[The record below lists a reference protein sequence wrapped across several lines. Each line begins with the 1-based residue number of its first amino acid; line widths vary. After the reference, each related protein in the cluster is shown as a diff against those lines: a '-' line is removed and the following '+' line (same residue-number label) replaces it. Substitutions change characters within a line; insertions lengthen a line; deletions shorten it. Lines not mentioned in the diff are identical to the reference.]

1 MARRHPCR
9 ALFPVLQVDGGRAD
23 FGPAA
28 QVKEVAAKKKR
39 RRTAPPTINL
49 YQSPGLA
56 ARLPGRLRIA
66 GLPIGQQA

>member
-28 QVKEVAAKKKR
+28 QVKEVAAKKKEAHCASHHQFISVTGACGKTAGASENR
-39 RRTAPPTINL
+39 RPADR
-49 YQSPGLA
+49 A
-56 ARLPGRLRIA
+56 ASM
-66 GLPIGQQA
+66 